1 MHSNLKKGLFLV
13 TFLGMTVSPGISVM
27 AADGDTA
34 EAAKMPGVGIEAVL
48 NDLYS
53 QNREIKA
60 EDYLVPENK
69 GEYLDM
75 AFANVTSFL
84 YVRSEPTKESE
95 YVGKLYPG
103 YAAKITGPVG
113 EWTAVESGDVTG
125 YVKTEYILTGA
136 EAQTYAENLV
146 TEAQQEG
153 KEEAEAFNYAVSRE
167 SEEAQMTQ
175 EVQENVQQTETT
187 EVSAQPASNGQAIVD
202 YACQFI
208 GNPYVW
214 GGTSLTDGADCS
226 GFVQQIYK
234 TFGYNL
240 PRVAE
245 DQSQYGTKI
254 PVEDAQPG
262 DLIFYAKDGY
272 VHHVVMYA
280 GDGKTIEAA
289 NEDQGIISGTV
300 YIPEAVWAT
309 RILEENYNLE
319 GTDVNEQNA
328 TAEQYGDSIGEYTI
342 DYYCSCE
349 TCRAK
354 ASKVKA
360 TGTPVVEGQTIAVD
374 PDEIPYGT
382 KVIIDGHVFTA
393 EDYDTSGKEK
403 HISIYVNE
411 HETAQKLNE
420 KKAEVHLVK

>member
-34 EAAKMPGVGIEAVL
+34 EAAKMPGVGIESVL

-153 KEEAEAFNYAVSRE
+153 KEEAEAFTYAVSRK

-175 EVQENVQQTETT
+175 EVQGNVQQTETT
-187 EVSAQPASNGQAIVD
+187 EVSAQPASNGQVIVD

-226 GFVQQIYK
+226 GFVQSVFAH
-234 TFGYNL
+234 FGISL
-240 PRVAE
+240 PRTTY
-245 DQSQYGTKI
+245 DQINAG
-254 PVEDAQPG
+254 VEVSYDQAMPG
-262 DLIFYAKDGY
+262 DLICYDGHIGIY
-272 VHHVVMYA
+272 IGNGQIVNA
-280 GDGKTIEAA
+280 QNPE
-289 NEDQGIISGTV
+289 QGIGIS
-300 YIPEAVWAT
+300 PAT
-309 RILEENYNLE
+309 YTTILSVRRI
-319 GTDVNEQNA
+319 V
-328 TAEQYGDSIGEYTI
+328 
-342 DYYCSCE
+342 
-349 TCRAK
+349 
-354 ASKVKA
+354 
-360 TGTPVVEGQTIAVD
+360 
-374 PDEIPYGT
+374 
-382 KVIIDGHVFTA
+382 
-393 EDYDTSGKEK
+393 
-403 HISIYVNE
+403 
-411 HETAQKLNE
+411 
-420 KKAEVHLVK
+420 

>member
-48 NDLYS
+48 KDFYS

-153 KEEAEAFNYAVSRE
+153 KEEAEAFTVLLLGLVVFLE
-167 SEEAQMTQ
+167 LSE
-175 EVQENVQQTETT
+175 
-187 EVSAQPASNGQAIVD
+187 
-202 YACQFI
+202 
-208 GNPYVW
+208 
-214 GGTSLTDGADCS
+214 LL
-226 GFVQQIYK
+226 
-234 TFGYNL
+234 L
-240 PRVAE
+240 PRRI
-245 DQSQYGTKI
+245 T
-254 PVEDAQPG
+254 
-262 DLIFYAKDGY
+262 
-272 VHHVVMYA
+272 
-280 GDGKTIEAA
+280 A
-289 NEDQGIISGTV
+289 NIT
-300 YIPEAVWAT
+300 
-309 RILEENYNLE
+309 
-319 GTDVNEQNA
+319 NA
-328 TAEQYGDSIGEYTI
+328 I
-342 DYYCSCE
+342 
-349 TCRAK
+349 
-354 ASKVKA
+354 
-360 TGTPVVEGQTIAVD
+360 TIAA
-374 PDEIPYGT
+374 I
-382 KVIIDGHVFTA
+382 TA
-393 EDYDTSGKEK
+393 PIRSFLSG
-403 HISIYVNE
+403 ITTI
-411 HETAQKLNE
+411 
-420 KKAEVHLVK
+420 LV

>member
-48 NDLYS
+48 KDFYS

-146 TEAQQEG
+146 MEAQQEG
-153 KEEAEAFNYAVSRE
+153 KEEAEAFTYAVSRK

-187 EVSAQPASNGQAIVD
+187 EVSAQPASNGQVIVD

-226 GFVQQIYK
+226 GFVQSVFAH
-234 TFGYNL
+234 FGISL
-240 PRVAE
+240 PRTTY
-245 DQSQYGTKI
+245 DQINAG
-254 PVEDAQPG
+254 VEVSYDQAMPG
-262 DLIFYAKDGY
+262 DLICYDGHIGIY
-272 VHHVVMYA
+272 I
-280 GDGKTIEAA
+280 GDGQIVNAQNPE
-289 NEDQGIISGTV
+289 QGIGIS
-300 YIPEAVWAT
+300 PAT
-309 RILEENYNLE
+309 YTTILSVRRI
-319 GTDVNEQNA
+319 V
-328 TAEQYGDSIGEYTI
+328 
-342 DYYCSCE
+342 
-349 TCRAK
+349 
-354 ASKVKA
+354 
-360 TGTPVVEGQTIAVD
+360 
-374 PDEIPYGT
+374 
-382 KVIIDGHVFTA
+382 
-393 EDYDTSGKEK
+393 
-403 HISIYVNE
+403 
-411 HETAQKLNE
+411 
-420 KKAEVHLVK
+420 

>member
-48 NDLYS
+48 KDFYS

-146 TEAQQEG
+146 TEAQQQG
-153 KEEAEAFNYAVSRE
+153 KEEAEAFTYAVSRK

-175 EVQENVQQTETT
+175 EVQGNVQQTETT
-187 EVSAQPASNGQAIVD
+187 EVSAQPASNGQVIVD

-226 GFVQQIYK
+226 GFVQSVFAH
-234 TFGYNL
+234 FGISL
-240 PRVAE
+240 PRTTY
-245 DQSQYGTKI
+245 DQINAG
-254 PVEDAQPG
+254 VEVSYDQAMPG
-262 DLIFYAKDGY
+262 DLICYDGHIGIY
-272 VHHVVMYA
+272 IGNGQIVNA
-280 GDGKTIEAA
+280 QNPE
-289 NEDQGIISGTV
+289 QGIGIS
-300 YIPEAVWAT
+300 PAT
-309 RILEENYNLE
+309 YTTILSVRRI
-319 GTDVNEQNA
+319 V
-328 TAEQYGDSIGEYTI
+328 
-342 DYYCSCE
+342 
-349 TCRAK
+349 
-354 ASKVKA
+354 
-360 TGTPVVEGQTIAVD
+360 
-374 PDEIPYGT
+374 
-382 KVIIDGHVFTA
+382 
-393 EDYDTSGKEK
+393 
-403 HISIYVNE
+403 
-411 HETAQKLNE
+411 
-420 KKAEVHLVK
+420 

>member
-48 NDLYS
+48 KDFYS

-136 EAQTYAENLV
+136 EAQMYAENLV

-153 KEEAEAFNYAVSRE
+153 KEEAEAFTYAVSRK

-175 EVQENVQQTETT
+175 EVQRNVQQMETT

-226 GFVQQIYK
+226 GFVQSVFAH
-234 TFGYNL
+234 FGISL
-240 PRVAE
+240 PRTTY
-245 DQSQYGTKI
+245 DQINAG
-254 PVEDAQPG
+254 VEVSYDQAMPG
-262 DLIFYAKDGY
+262 DLICYDGHIGIY
-272 VHHVVMYA
+272 IGNGQIVNA
-280 GDGKTIEAA
+280 QNPE
-289 NEDQGIISGTV
+289 QGIGIS
-300 YIPEAVWAT
+300 PAT
-309 RILEENYNLE
+309 YTTILSVRRI
-319 GTDVNEQNA
+319 V
-328 TAEQYGDSIGEYTI
+328 
-342 DYYCSCE
+342 
-349 TCRAK
+349 
-354 ASKVKA
+354 
-360 TGTPVVEGQTIAVD
+360 
-374 PDEIPYGT
+374 
-382 KVIIDGHVFTA
+382 
-393 EDYDTSGKEK
+393 
-403 HISIYVNE
+403 
-411 HETAQKLNE
+411 
-420 KKAEVHLVK
+420 

>member
-48 NDLYS
+48 KDFYS

-153 KEEAEAFNYAVSRE
+153 KEEAEAFTYAVSRK

-226 GFVQQIYK
+226 GFVQSVFAHFGISLPRTTYDQIYA
-234 TFGYNL
+234 GVEVSY
-240 PRVAE
+240 
-245 DQSQYGTKI
+245 DQ
-254 PVEDAQPG
+254 AMPG
-262 DLIFYAKDGY
+262 DLICY
-272 VHHVVMYA
+272 
-280 GDGKTIEAA
+280 
-289 NEDQGIISGTV
+289 
-300 YIPEAVWAT
+300 
-309 RILEENYNLE
+309 
-319 GTDVNEQNA
+319 
-328 TAEQYGDSIGEYTI
+328 
-342 DYYCSCE
+342 
-349 TCRAK
+349 
-354 ASKVKA
+354 
-360 TGTPVVEGQTIAVD
+360 
-374 PDEIPYGT
+374 
-382 KVIIDGHVFTA
+382 DGHIGIYIGNGQIFNA
-393 EDYDTSGKEK
+393 QNPEQRIG
-403 HISIYVNE
+403 ISPATYTTILSVRRI
-411 HETAQKLNE
+411 
-420 KKAEVHLVK
+420 V

>member
-48 NDLYS
+48 NDFYS

-153 KEEAEAFNYAVSRE
+153 KEEAEAFTYAVSRE
-167 SEEAQMTQ
+167 SEEAQTAQ
-175 EVQENVQQTETT
+175 EIQEDTQQTETA
-187 EVSAQPASNGQAIVD
+187 EVSAQTAATGQAIVD

-226 GFVQQIYK
+226 GFVQSVFAHFGISLPRTTYEQIYS
-234 TFGYNL
+234 GVEVSY
-240 PRVAE
+240 
-245 DQSQYGTKI
+245 DQ
-254 PVEDAQPG
+254 AMPG
-262 DLIFYAKDGY
+262 DLICYDGHIGIY
-272 VHHVVMYA
+272 VGNGQIVNA
-280 GDGKTIEAA
+280 Q
-289 NEDQGIISGTV
+289 NPDQGIGIS
-300 YIPEAVWAT
+300 PAT
-309 RILEENYNLE
+309 YTTILSVRRI
-319 GTDVNEQNA
+319 V
-328 TAEQYGDSIGEYTI
+328 
-342 DYYCSCE
+342 
-349 TCRAK
+349 
-354 ASKVKA
+354 
-360 TGTPVVEGQTIAVD
+360 
-374 PDEIPYGT
+374 
-382 KVIIDGHVFTA
+382 
-393 EDYDTSGKEK
+393 
-403 HISIYVNE
+403 
-411 HETAQKLNE
+411 
-420 KKAEVHLVK
+420 

>member
-27 AADGDTA
+27 AADGDTT

-48 NDLYS
+48 NDFYS

-125 YVKTEYILTGA
+125 YVKTEYLLTGA

-153 KEEAEAFNYAVSRE
+153 REEAFTYAVSRE
-167 SEEAQMTQ
+167 AEEAQTAQETQ
-175 EVQENVQQTETT
+175 EDTQQTETA
-187 EVSAQPASNGQAIVD
+187 EVSAQTAATGQAIVD

-226 GFVQQIYK
+226 GFVQSVFAHFGISLPRTTYEQIYS
-234 TFGYNL
+234 GVEVSY
-240 PRVAE
+240 
-245 DQSQYGTKI
+245 DQ
-254 PVEDAQPG
+254 AMPG
-262 DLIFYAKDGY
+262 DLICYDGHIGIY
-272 VHHVVMYA
+272 VGNGQIVNA
-280 GDGKTIEAA
+280 Q
-289 NEDQGIISGTV
+289 NPDQGIGIS
-300 YIPEAVWAT
+300 PAT
-309 RILEENYNLE
+309 YTTILSVRRI
-319 GTDVNEQNA
+319 V
-328 TAEQYGDSIGEYTI
+328 
-342 DYYCSCE
+342 
-349 TCRAK
+349 
-354 ASKVKA
+354 
-360 TGTPVVEGQTIAVD
+360 
-374 PDEIPYGT
+374 
-382 KVIIDGHVFTA
+382 
-393 EDYDTSGKEK
+393 
-403 HISIYVNE
+403 
-411 HETAQKLNE
+411 
-420 KKAEVHLVK
+420 

>member
-48 NDLYS
+48 KDFYS

-113 EWTAVESGDVTG
+113 EWTAVESGNVTG

-153 KEEAEAFNYAVSRE
+153 KEEAEAFTYAVSRK

-226 GFVQQIYK
+226 GFVQSVFAHFGISLPRTTYDQIYA
-234 TFGYNL
+234 GVEVSY
-240 PRVAE
+240 
-245 DQSQYGTKI
+245 DQ
-254 PVEDAQPG
+254 AMPG
-262 DLIFYAKDGY
+262 DLICYDGHIGIY
-272 VHHVVMYA
+272 IGNGQIVNA
-280 GDGKTIEAA
+280 QNPE
-289 NEDQGIISGTV
+289 QGIGIS
-300 YIPEAVWAT
+300 PAT
-309 RILEENYNLE
+309 YTTILSVRRI
-319 GTDVNEQNA
+319 V
-328 TAEQYGDSIGEYTI
+328 
-342 DYYCSCE
+342 
-349 TCRAK
+349 
-354 ASKVKA
+354 
-360 TGTPVVEGQTIAVD
+360 
-374 PDEIPYGT
+374 
-382 KVIIDGHVFTA
+382 
-393 EDYDTSGKEK
+393 
-403 HISIYVNE
+403 
-411 HETAQKLNE
+411 
-420 KKAEVHLVK
+420 

>member
-48 NDLYS
+48 KDFYS

-153 KEEAEAFNYAVSRE
+153 KEEAEAFTYAVSRK

-214 GGTSLTDGADCS
+214 GGTSLTDGADYS
-226 GFVQQIYK
+226 GFVQSVFAH
-234 TFGYNL
+234 FGISL
-240 PRVAE
+240 PRTTY
-245 DQSQYGTKI
+245 DQINAG
-254 PVEDAQPG
+254 VEVSYDQAMPG
-262 DLIFYAKDGY
+262 DLICYDGHIGIY
-272 VHHVVMYA
+272 IGNGQIVNA
-280 GDGKTIEAA
+280 QNPE
-289 NEDQGIISGTV
+289 QGIGIS
-300 YIPEAVWAT
+300 PAT
-309 RILEENYNLE
+309 YTTILSVRRI
-319 GTDVNEQNA
+319 V
-328 TAEQYGDSIGEYTI
+328 
-342 DYYCSCE
+342 
-349 TCRAK
+349 
-354 ASKVKA
+354 
-360 TGTPVVEGQTIAVD
+360 
-374 PDEIPYGT
+374 
-382 KVIIDGHVFTA
+382 
-393 EDYDTSGKEK
+393 
-403 HISIYVNE
+403 
-411 HETAQKLNE
+411 
-420 KKAEVHLVK
+420 

>member
-34 EAAKMPGVGIEAVL
+34 EAAKMPGVGREAVL
-48 NDLYS
+48 KDFYS

-153 KEEAEAFNYAVSRE
+153 KEEAEAFTYAVSRK

-226 GFVQQIYK
+226 GFVQSVFAHFGISLPRTTYDQIYA
-234 TFGYNL
+234 GVEVSY
-240 PRVAE
+240 
-245 DQSQYGTKI
+245 DQ
-254 PVEDAQPG
+254 AMPG
-262 DLIFYAKDGY
+262 DLICYDGHIGIY
-272 VHHVVMYA
+272 IGNGQIVNA
-280 GDGKTIEAA
+280 QNPE
-289 NEDQGIISGTV
+289 QGIGIS
-300 YIPEAVWAT
+300 PAT
-309 RILEENYNLE
+309 YTTILSVRRI
-319 GTDVNEQNA
+319 V
-328 TAEQYGDSIGEYTI
+328 
-342 DYYCSCE
+342 
-349 TCRAK
+349 
-354 ASKVKA
+354 
-360 TGTPVVEGQTIAVD
+360 
-374 PDEIPYGT
+374 
-382 KVIIDGHVFTA
+382 
-393 EDYDTSGKEK
+393 
-403 HISIYVNE
+403 
-411 HETAQKLNE
+411 
-420 KKAEVHLVK
+420 

>member
-48 NDLYS
+48 KDFYS

-153 KEEAEAFNYAVSRE
+153 KEEAEAFTYAVSRK

-175 EVQENVQQTETT
+175 EVQGNVQQTETT
-187 EVSAQPASNGQAIVD
+187 EVSAQPASNGQVIVD

-226 GFVQQIYK
+226 GFVQSVFAH
-234 TFGYNL
+234 FGISL
-240 PRVAE
+240 PRTTS
-245 DQSQYGTKI
+245 DQINAG
-254 PVEDAQPG
+254 VEVSYDQALPG
-262 DLIFYAKDGY
+262 DLICYDGHIGIY
-272 VHHVVMYA
+272 IGNGQIVNA
-280 GDGKTIEAA
+280 QNPE
-289 NEDQGIISGTV
+289 QGIGIS
-300 YIPEAVWAT
+300 PAT
-309 RILEENYNLE
+309 YTTILSVRRI
-319 GTDVNEQNA
+319 V
-328 TAEQYGDSIGEYTI
+328 
-342 DYYCSCE
+342 
-349 TCRAK
+349 
-354 ASKVKA
+354 
-360 TGTPVVEGQTIAVD
+360 
-374 PDEIPYGT
+374 
-382 KVIIDGHVFTA
+382 
-393 EDYDTSGKEK
+393 
-403 HISIYVNE
+403 
-411 HETAQKLNE
+411 
-420 KKAEVHLVK
+420 